1 MSATNAN
8 EGGRVTIAEGA
19 ARFFRKVKKRTA
31 WANPEVREYEPNWMV
46 MFTVCGESWTETAK
60 RCPVAMGPKPVIAW
74 AKEEIKTQAYLLQQ
88 GERDEAKA
96 RREKPRT
103 VSLAALLVEYRRN
116 VPPGKP
122 DYAKNAQRLRAIC
135 EEITGMDA
143 DDIAVTDELLNR
155 RALFDWVRM
164 RQEFAR
170 RGWTVRGEAPEDAW
184 QQLREDLKAGRL
196 PGIDKTTVAEG
207 NTTILTYLRC
217 AKAVFANHRE
227 YLGALVLPELREFLQ
242 FSVDIRAPK
251 GHREI
256 PADVAARIWT
266 DAETLKDENVHLWA
280 LLQVLAWTGARPA
293 QVVGMTGAALE
304 MQADG
309 TGVVLVPVAKGGRPV
324 RWPVA
329 EDVAQALEMIRT
341 ESSLL
346 GAGSPTAAHKMHRAL
361 NGWLRERG
369 VEGTHAAYLLRHARG
384 QQLREAFGV
393 ERAADGL
400 GHTSTAMVQAV
411 YTQAVNVMPMLDPRP
426 TVGRL

>member
-1 MSATNAN
+1 MSASTHAN
-8 EGGRVTIAEGA
+8 EGGRISIAEGS
-19 ARFFRKVKKRTA
+19 ARYFRKVKKRAA
-31 WANPEVREYEPNWMV
+31 WADPEVREYEPNWMV
-46 MFTVCGESWTETAK
+46 TFTVCGESWTETAK

-74 AKEEIKTQAYLLQQ
+74 AKEEIRTQAFLLQQ

-103 VSLAALLVEYRRN
+103 VTLAALLAEYRRN

-135 EEITGMDA
+135 QEITGLEA
-143 DDIAVTDELLNR
+143 EEIAVTDELLSR
-155 RALFDWVRM
+155 RALFEWVRM
-164 RQEFAR
+164 RQEYAR
-170 RGWTVRGEAPEDAW
+170 RGWTMRDAAPADAW
-184 QQLREDLKAGRL
+184 EQLREDLKAGRL

-207 NTTILTYLRC
+207 NTTIQTYLRC

-227 YLGALVLPELREFLQ
+227 YLGGLVLPELREFLQ

-256 PADVAARIWT
+256 PADVAARIWR
-266 DAETLKDENVHLWA
+266 DAETLKGENVRLWA

-293 QVVGMTGAALE
+293 QVLGMTGTALE
-304 MQADG
+304 LLPDG

-329 EDVAQALEMIRT
+329 PEVAEVLGTIRM
-341 ESSLL
+341 EQSLI
-346 GAGSPTAAHKMHRAL
+346 GAASPTAGHKLHVKL
-361 NGWLRERG
+361 NAWLRERG

-411 YTQAVNVMPMLDPRP
+411 YTQAVAEMPMLDPRP
-426 TVGRL
+426 VR